1 MTIFITAE
9 FSTWNQV
16 RDMLNDLPPGA
27 RYFCIERD
35 VELNK
40 YKVDLVTQDR
50 GLVPTLQQ
58 VIAHNYGKVLYA
70 A

>member
-9 FSTWNQV
+9 FSTWAQV
-16 RDMLNDLPPGA
+16 RDMLKDLPPGA

-35 VELNK
+35 AELDK

-50 GLVPTLQQ
+50 DLVPTLQQ
-58 VIAHNYGKVLYA
+58 VIVHNYGKVLYA